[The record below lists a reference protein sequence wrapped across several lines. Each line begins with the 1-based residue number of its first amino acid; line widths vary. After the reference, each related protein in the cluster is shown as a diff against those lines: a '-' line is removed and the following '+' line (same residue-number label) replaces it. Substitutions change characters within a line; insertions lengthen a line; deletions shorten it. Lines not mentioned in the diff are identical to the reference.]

1 VPSNYSGVSPSVFR
15 HLTPWPKLLLLLV
28 SRLEEL
34 ESVSIPTIDSLATQA
49 LKMADRHA
57 AKLGEGSEGLEELN
71 NTDRQWLQEVLDVFI
86 NGVLARGV
94 IIVPTLRQQIA

>member
-1 VPSNYSGVSPSVFR
+1 
-15 HLTPWPKLLLLLV
+15 LLLLLV

-86 NGVLARGV
+86 NAVLARGV
-94 IIVPTLRQQIA
+94 IIVPTMRLQIA